1 VTSATNRRA
10 WIAWGAVCLIWGTTY
25 FAIKIALETIP
36 PFLMGGLRY
45 LAGGGIL
52 AAILYARGR
61 SLPSRDLWGTM
72 AVLGFFMLLLGN
84 GGVVVAEQYVPSG
97 LTAVLI
103 GTSPFWMVTVN
114 ALFEPGRQ
122 LHLRQW
128 IGLSTGFAG
137 IVLLVW
143 PDITAGGTGGNG
155 FVLGVV
161 ALQIACAG
169 WAVGSAYTRRHVVP
183 RDVLGAAALQMMAG
197 GAYMLVTGTVLGEWS
212 HLAFSH
218 RTTIAF
224 VYLTLFGSVVAFAA
238 YSYAL
243 RHLET
248 PHRHEYF
255 AAEAAA
261 PSACIGPLAIE
272 LELAGRLGGTEAGA
286 GRRQR
291 ACQIRTKKKSAIIEI
306 EIASLAATPN
316 SSPSQAPSPAR
327 PACSRPRRARS
338 SPITAPRKGP
348 SRIPGS
354 PKKSPTSAPSIA
366 PTIACRLA
374 PKRRAPSE
382 PASQSSDQA
391 SSESTPRVT
400 SVPAPTY

>member
-1 VTSATNRRA
+1 MTSATNRRA

-45 LAGGGIL
+45 LSGGIIL

-122 LHLRQW
+122 LHIRQW
-128 IGLSTGFAG
+128 IGLSIGFAG

-143 PDITAGGTGGNG
+143 PDITAGGTGGKG

-161 ALQIACAG
+161 ALQLACAG

-243 RHLET
+243 RHLDVAIVSLYTYVNPVIAVALGTLILDE
-248 PHRHEYF
+248 PFHLRMIY
-255 AAEAAA
+255 AAA
-261 PSACIGPLAIE
+261 IIVVGIIIVGPT
-272 LELAGRLGGTEAGA
+272 RPGA
-286 GRRQR
+286 
-291 ACQIRTKKKSAIIEI
+291 
-306 EIASLAATPN
+306 
-316 SSPSQAPSPAR
+316 
-327 PACSRPRRARS
+327 
-338 SPITAPRKGP
+338 
-348 SRIPGS
+348 
-354 PKKSPTSAPSIA
+354 
-366 PTIACRLA
+366 
-374 PKRRAPSE
+374 
-382 PASQSSDQA
+382 
-391 SSESTPRVT
+391 
-400 SVPAPTY
+400 PAPAIKAGQGRA